1 MNKKINKLVY
11 YIDLLLILSKKHKYK
26 SIYIVL

>member
-11 YIDLLLILSKKHKYK
+11 FIDLLLILSKKHKYN
-26 SIYIVL
+26 SNYNI